1 MYHYD
6 APQPA
11 ATVPFVCP
19 RCAFPMP
26 RWPTLVGSWAGV
38 RCPRC
43 GFLWLTAPFRVPWTE
58 S

>member
-1 MYHYD
+1 MYHFD

-26 RWPTLVGSWAGV
+26 RWPTLVGAWACVCRNAAFSGS
-38 RCPRC
+38 RPPPAFHGQR
-43 GFLWLTAPFRVPWTE
+43 A
-58 S
+58 